1 MRAPF
6 CDRFRDR
13 ADAGRQLAAALATLD
28 LPAPRIVLALPRGG
42 VPVGYAIARALNATL
57 GVLLVRKLGAPWQPE
72 LALGALADCGA
83 GLPPHIEWNT
93 ELLDAIG
100 PSQAYLDEVTAQELA
115 ELERRRTRYGVVP
128 LPLAGATV
136 IVTDDGIATGATMR
150 AALAAV
156 RRAKPGRLVLAVPT
170 APETTWHTLRAE
182 VDDGRCLIAP
192 PDFSFQAVG
201 QYYGN
206 FDQTEDSE
214 VIALLADVAQRNP
227 H

>member
-93 ELLDAIG
+93 ELLDAIA
-100 PSQAYLDEVTAQELA
+100 PSQAYLDKVTAQELT

-128 LPLAGATV
+128 LPLAGVTV
-136 IVTDDGIATGATMR
+136 IVTDDSIATGATVR

-170 APETTWHTLRAE
+170 APKTTWQALRTE
-182 VDDGRCLIAP
+182 VDDGVCLIAP
-192 PDFSFQAVG
+192 PDSSFQAVG
-201 QYYGN
+201 QYYDN

-214 VIALLADVAQRNP
+214 VMALLANARQ
-227 H
+227 HHH

>member
-1 MRAPF
+1 MPAP
-6 CDRFRDR
+6 FRDR
-13 ADAGRQLAAALATLD
+13 ADAGRQLADALATRN

-42 VPVGYAIARALNATL
+42 VPVGYVIARALNATL

-83 GLPPHIEWNT
+83 GLPPHVEWNT
-93 ELLDAIG
+93 SILDAIA
-100 PSQAYLDEVTAQELA
+100 PSQAYLDEVMAQELA
-115 ELERRRTRYGVVP
+115 ELERRRTRYGVTP

-136 IVTDDGIATGATMR
+136 IVTDDGIATGATVR

-156 RRAKPGRLVLAVPT
+156 RRAKPARVVLAIPT
-170 APETTWHTLRAE
+170 APETTWQALHTE
-182 VDDGRCLIAP
+182 VDDGLCLIAA

-206 FDQTEDSE
+206 FDQTDDSE
-214 VIALLADVAQRNP
+214 VMAMLANALQ
-227 H
+227 HHH

>member
-156 RRAKPGRLVLAVPT
+156 RRAKPGRLVLA
-170 APETTWHTLRAE
+170 A
-182 VDDGRCLIAP
+182 
-192 PDFSFQAVG
+192 
-201 QYYGN
+201 
-206 FDQTEDSE
+206 
-214 VIALLADVAQRNP
+214 
-227 H
+227 

>member
-1 MRAPF
+1 M
-6 CDRFRDR
+6 
-13 ADAGRQLAAALATLD
+13 
-28 LPAPRIVLALPRGG
+28 
-42 VPVGYAIARALNATL
+42 ARWRRVVQCST
-57 GVLLVRKLGAPWQPE
+57 RYAPWQPE

-100 PSQAYLDEVTAQELA
+100 PSQVYLDEVTAQELA

-192 PDFSFQAVG
+192 PDFGFQAVG